1 MEFDSTL
8 SYTLETMTPKNV
20 HSGSVPQ
27 DVLDEEN
34 EWLRQLFRQENT
46 LQKLFDTS
54 ENGMQQYKRTRIE
67 ASKDGVKAAKEAL
80 KREGA
85 KALLH
90 PLLVGVDPTRCN
102 QSVVEKNKFVH
113 MLQTFRPHQTVLE
126 SGIGTGCSSGSTSRN
141 KSVQR
146 VSAGKEVLAGEA
158 MRAFRKVTRF
168 SLERNKRAQSEAETN
183 NVTTEEEDGE
193 EEYSDGDHYQEQD
206 DVNDEGSVGEH
217 GMADEFD
224 DTDDRDNDSKNVI
237 QQGNVGGGLASSPA
251 PRLSKA
257 ARKKQKAG
265 ASDVPMA
272 HGVLLGS
279 GVGGDS
285 ITDVSSGGGRA
296 ESSYGS
302 ENRFHDSR
310 HFMTYGTED
319 DKADFMESAMQPL
332 SGMRGAELQ
341 GRYSYLRF
349 SM

>member
-1 MEFDSTL
+1 MTESLEFDSTL

-20 HSGSVPQ
+20 HSGNVPQ

-34 EWLRQLFRQENT
+34 EWLRQLFKQDNAV
-46 LQKLFDTS
+46 QKLFETS
-54 ENGMQQYKRTRIE
+54 ENGMQQYKRTRPE

-85 KALLH
+85 QALLH
-90 PLLVGVDPTRCN
+90 PLLVGMDPSRCN

-126 SGIGTGCSSGSTSRN
+126 SGIGTGCTSGSTSRH

-146 VSAGKEVLAGEA
+146 VAAGKEVLAGEA

-168 SLERNKRAQSEAETN
+168 SLERNKRAQSSSGPVGGADEVDETDARSNAES
-183 NVTTEEEDGE
+183 DGE
-193 EEYSDGDHYQEQD
+193 RGQEVPD
-206 DVNDEGSVGEH
+206 YGSENDFGIG
-217 GMADEFD
+217 DEFEEADARSRSERQAPSRGMSD
-224 DTDDRDNDSKNVI
+224 DLVAT
-237 QQGNVGGGLASSPA
+237 SSSHA

-257 ARKKQKAG
+257 ARKKLEAG
-265 ASDVPMA
+265 VSGGGGSDTRDIFDSVDGA
-272 HGVLLGS
+272 LGAGS
-279 GVGGDS
+279 
-285 ITDVSSGGGRA
+285 GGRA

-332 SGMRGAELQ
+332 SGMRGSELQ
-341 GRYSYLRF
+341 GT
-349 SM
+349 